1 MTDTPR
7 LRGPSTPST
16 SRRAWLRAALLGGA
30 TLAVAAPPVGA
41 ALMRRAAVPAPFR
54 PTFPKSGLVT
64 NEYAHWNPGNP
75 GAKLSTVWDMTS
87 GSVFGL
93 NGAAWSGVPDSI
105 SPNAGSTNG
114 NNSCVFRLASQRHDF
129 ENTVVT
135 LQMWL
140 SALVSTPRTPA
151 LAWDGLHIW
160 LRYHDETELYA
171 VSVARR
177 DGVCVI
183 KRKNPPGNENGGTY
197 YQIGST
203 AKNVFPRNT
212 WVDVRTSVTTLSNR
226 TVRLTLDVGGRRV
239 LDVVDRTPQNLLL
252 AGGVGVRGDN
262 ANFQFRNLVAI
273 SS

>member
-1 MTDTPR
+1 MTDTAR
-7 LRGPSTPST
+7 FRGPSAPST
-16 SRRAWLRAALLGGA
+16 SRRAWLRGALLGGA
-30 TLAVAAPPVGA
+30 ALAVAAPPVGA
-41 ALMRRAAVPAPFR
+41 ALMRRAEVPAPFR

-64 NEYAHWNPGNP
+64 NEYAHWNPDKP
-75 GAKLSTVWDMTS
+75 GAKLLSVWDMTS

-151 LAWDGLHIW
+151 LDWDGLHIW

-183 KRKNPPGNENGGTY
+183 KRKTPPGSSNGGTY

-212 WVDVRTSVTTLSNR
+212 WVDVRSSVATLSNR

-239 LDVVDRTPQNLLL
+239 LDVVDKTPRNLLI

>member
-7 LRGPSTPST
+7 LRGPSAPSA
-16 SRRAWLRAALLGGA
+16 SRRAWLRGALLGGA
-30 TLAVAAPPVGA
+30 ALAVAAPPVGA
-41 ALMRRAAVPAPFR
+41 ALLRRAAVPAPFR
-54 PTFPKSGLVT
+54 PTFPRSGLVT
-64 NEYAHWNPGNP
+64 NEYAHWNPDGV
-75 GAKLSTVWDMTS
+75 GARLSDVWDMTS
-87 GSVFGL
+87 GSVFADD
-93 NGAAWSGVPDSI
+93 GAAWSGVPDSRT
-105 SPNAGSTNG
+105 PNANCTNG

-135 LQMWL
+135 LQMRL
-140 SALVSTPRTPA
+140 DALVTTPRTPA

-197 YQIGST
+197 YEIGST
-203 AKNVFPRNT
+203 ARNVFPYNT
-212 WVDVRTSVTTLSNR
+212 WVDVRTSIATQSNH

-239 LDVVDRTPQNLLL
+239 LDVVDTKPMNLLL

-262 ANFQFRNLVAI
+262 ADFQFRNLVAI